1 MLQARELPQI
11 TVPEQI
17 LHLKIDSALYYIEKA
32 AYLGFAKAQT
42 KMGSAYELC
51 QLGCQFDPILSL
63 HYNSLAARQ
72 GDPEAEMA
80 ISKWF
85 LSGYEGVFK
94 KCEEMAFTYAHRAA
108 QTGLPTAEF
117 AMGYFYEVGIHVQV
131 SLKEARV
138 WYGKAAE
145 HGNKDASARIEG
157 ITRSKTLSRK
167 DHENIAVAKINSARA
182 SRLSSRP
189 DRFARYAMPA
199 MPEIPPVPE
208 NATGTGRVSVVGPS
222 DQEYARYGPYSPVTE
237 KHRYTGTAYGSPIT
251 VSHSGFSHS
260 PMPRPTS
267 AATTGGM
274 PSDSHQGL
282 MSPDTATRQRPQSAM
297 TDPIYGAGRGAVPSL
312 GPGSPNPQ
320 GYGLASAGPPVKP
333 PPVPSKDQPMYAAPQ
348 TSLPKV
354 EIGFVAPPD
363 LSGADRRKRP
373 QRSENPIA
381 GYPPAGT
388 GYNPRPERISS
399 RPPISAPVQP
409 PNRGGR
415 SQSPYPSAEPPAS
428 VDRPPRNESM
438 PSRPGNGSSAP
449 ATSVPVNPS
458 ASLVSPPPS
467 ATPSSGGRRPGKGP
481 STFEEMGVPQQKK
494 EDDCVSL
501 FIGRL
506 VKPLTFVLDHYVI
519 VVAGSLHVRWR
530 HKCIAKRRSDSYRFV
545 MSRTPA

>member
-17 LHLKIDSALYYIEKA
+17 LPLNIDSALYYIEKA
-32 AYLGFAKAQT
+32 AYLGFGKAQT

-85 LSGYEGVFK
+85 LSGYEGIFK
-94 KCEEMAFTYAHRAA
+94 KSEEMAFTYAYRAA
-108 QTGLPTAEF
+108 QTGLATAEF

-131 SLKEARV
+131 SLKEARI

-167 DHENIAVAKINSARA
+167 DHENIAVAKIKSSRA
-182 SRLSSRP
+182 SRYGSKPERSARP
-189 DRFARYAMPA
+189 AMPA
-199 MPEIPPVPE
+199 MPEIPPMPE
-208 NATGTGRVSVVGPS
+208 NASGLGSVPVAGPS
-222 DQEYARYGPYSPVTE
+222 YQEYARYGPYSPTAE
-237 KHRYTGTAYGSPIT
+237 KHPYTGAPYGNPIT
-251 VSHSGFSHS
+251 VTHTDFSPI

-274 PSDSHQGL
+274 PSESHHGL
-282 MSPDTATRQRPQSAM
+282 MSPDGATRQRPQSAM
-297 TDPIYGAGRGAVPSL
+297 ADPIYGGGRGSVPTP
-312 GPGSPNPQ
+312 GPGPPNVQ
-320 GYGLASAGPPVKP
+320 GYGRTSAGPPGKP
-333 PPVPSKDQPMYAAPQ
+333 PPVPSKDKPVYAAPQ
-348 TSLPKV
+348 VPLPTI

-363 LSGADRRKRP
+363 LSGADRKKRS
-373 QRSENPIA
+373 QRSDNPIA

-399 RPPISAPVQP
+399 RPKMP
-409 PNRGGR
+409 PPTQTQSTGGR
-415 SQSPYPSAEPPAS
+415 SQSPYPSTEPPAS
-428 VDRPPRNESM
+428 ADRPPRHDSM
-438 PSRPGNGSSAP
+438 PSRLGNGSSAP
-449 ATSVPVNPS
+449 AAPMPEIPS
-458 ASLVSPPPS
+458 ASLVSPPQS
-467 ATPSSGGRRPGKGP
+467 TATNPGGRRPGKGP

-501 FIGRL
+501 
-506 VKPLTFVLDHYVI
+506 
-519 VVAGSLHVRWR
+519 S
-530 HKCIAKRRSDSYRFV
+530 IA
-545 MSRTPA
+545 